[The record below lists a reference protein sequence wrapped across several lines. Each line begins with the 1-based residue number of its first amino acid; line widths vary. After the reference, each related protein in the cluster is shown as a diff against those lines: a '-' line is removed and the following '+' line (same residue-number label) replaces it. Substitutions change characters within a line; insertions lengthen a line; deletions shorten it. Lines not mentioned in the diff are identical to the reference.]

1 MEEFEVKVSINF
13 LELVSLLLSQLYLR
27 LFQLLVIIC
36 FQFNQWAKDVL
47 ILVGILIPEQN
58 MTWEGLTPLS
68 IKGKDGLKDKRYT

>member
-58 MTWEGLTPLS
+58 MTWEG
-68 IKGKDGLKDKRYT
+68 

>member
-13 LELVSLLLSQLYLR
+13 LELVSLLLSQIYLR

-58 MTWEGLTPLS
+58 MTWEG
-68 IKGKDGLKDKRYT
+68 